1 MKRYFFTT
9 ILILSSFF
17 LSFCGKKGPIYPP
30 RINIPKKVKVFKTKQ
45 RGDIIILTWRNPTT
59 YIDGSPITEIAK
71 INFWIMEEVLEEGIT
86 LGESVSKEVFSE
98 KARILKSIPAEEFS
112 AYETIKEDEA
122 VEYNYKHDFE
132 IQDFEGKR
140 LTLAVKIIDARGKYS
155 VLSDLIYLEPKKAP
169 MPPWGLSAEVY
180 ENKIELKW
188 KHPEKT
194 VIQSISSDLI
204 ICYFSYSSFLSLFT
218 ISLPGYRIEGYNIYR
233 LPDGKKPEK
242 RNLSIIKDIH
252 FDDTQFLF
260 ESRYS
265 YFVRA
270 SAAGVSPF
278 LESVDSDTI
287 EVTPR
292 DTFPPGPPMELS
304 AVVGDSFIT
313 LIWESNQ
320 EKDLAGYKV
329 WRKNQGETK
338 YQLITPELIESNSY
352 MDSQVKDNIH
362 YEYVITACD
371 ISGNESEE
379 SQPVSLVI
387 TGDSHEDLPL

>member
-17 LSFCGKKGPIYPP
+17 LSLCGKKGPIYPP
-30 RINIPKKVKVFKTKQ
+30 EIKIPNIVKAFKAIQ
-45 RGDIIILTWRNPTT
+45 RDDIIILTWRNPTT
-59 YIDGSPITEIAK
+59 YIDGSPITEIAEV
-71 INFWIMEEVLEEGIT
+71 NFWIMEEVLEEGIT
-86 LGESVSKEVFSE
+86 LESVSKEFFSE
-98 KARILKSIPAEEFS
+98 KARILKSIPAEELS
-112 AYETIKEDEA
+112 AYKTVEEDET
-122 VEYNYKHDFE
+122 VEYNYMHHFKIKDFE
-132 IQDFEGKR
+132 KKR

-155 VLSDLIYLEPKKAP
+155 DLSGFIYLEPKKAP
-169 MPPWGLSAEVY
+169 MPPRGLSAEVY

-194 VIQSISSDLI
+194 VVQSTASDLI
-204 ICYFSYSSFLSLFT
+204 ICYCSYSSFLSIFT
-218 ISLPGYRIEGYNIYR
+218 ISLPGYGIEGYNIYR
-233 LPDGKKPEK
+233 SVNGKKPEQ
-242 RNLSIIKDIH
+242 RNSSIVKNIYYIDK
-252 FDDTQFLF
+252 QFTF
-260 ESRYS
+260 GSRYL

-270 SAAGVSPF
+270 AAAGISPF

-292 DTFPPGPPMELS
+292 DTFPPAPPKELS
-304 AVVGDSFIT
+304 AVAGDSFIT

-329 WRKNQGETK
+329 WRKNQDETK
-338 YQLITPELIESNSY
+338 YRLITPELVESASY
-352 MDSQVKDNIH
+352 VDSQVKGNIR

-371 ISGNESEE
+371 ASGNESEQ